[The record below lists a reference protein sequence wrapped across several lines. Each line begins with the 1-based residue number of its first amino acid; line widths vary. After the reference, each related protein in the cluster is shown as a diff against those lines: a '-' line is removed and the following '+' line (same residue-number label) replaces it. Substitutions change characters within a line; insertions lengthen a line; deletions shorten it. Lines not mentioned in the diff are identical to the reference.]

1 MKKLVLAVGFLVA
14 VGCVHS
20 NNETPAPEIPTP
32 VLSRQPQSSQDFI
45 DGASGI
51 FADVQN
57 PAVFNADT
65 CAPYIN
71 KLTQQIYS
79 LPSKYFVPSGSSE
92 IAQMKA
98 QGSNVLQNLFQTRL
112 KIREHLTA
120 FEKAGTAKPECVKAV
135 REGFRYLRFAEE
147 MLIEWMQ
154 KEGVYDQEKPD
165 IFGGKFPHTLTNP
178 KFAGQIDIR
187 PGDLMLVRGKSYVSA
202 MIARIGDEEGQF
214 SHLVLVGQDSAGKL
228 YALEA
233 LIQYGVIVTPLEK
246 WRKEQDARV
255 VLYRNPDAA
264 LAKRAARLMYDKAAP
279 RFYAKD
285 NIKYDFA
292 MDDDNSDRIF
302 CAELISHAYKLAS
315 NNQFKMPLHRTTI
328 TKFKGTGYLEGM
340 GISKPSF
347 FAPAD
352 MEVDTR
358 FEEVAEFR
366 HWPLLRQVR
375 MQDSV
380 LASVYSWMSDGG
392 YRYHWSMFH
401 GGKGVLAKMLRQF
414 GLFTDQLPTYMP
426 MNTLQMTLQFES
438 VANALQDNIYEKE
451 AQYYKANGHSMSFAE
466 MLVINEQFR
475 REDCR
480 KHMDAL
486 NGDPMAPGDL
496 SKFHW
501 FFYPERGCAK

>member
-1 MKKLVLAVGFLVA
+1 MKKLVLSLCFLTA
-14 VGCVHS
+14 AACVH
-20 NNETPAPEIPTP
+20 NNEAPTP
-32 VLSRQPQSSQDFI
+32 DVIAPVSRQPQSSQEFI
-45 DGASGI
+45 DGAAGVY
-51 FADVQN
+51 ADVQN
-57 PAVFNADT
+57 PQVFNPQT
-65 CAPYIN
+65 CAPYIA

-79 LPSKYFVPSGSSE
+79 LPSRYFIPATSGE
-92 IAQMKA
+92 VAQMKA
-98 QGSNVLQNLFQTRL
+98 QGSAVLRNLFNTRL
-112 KIREHLTA
+112 KIREHLA
-120 FEKAGTAKPECVKAV
+120 EYEKNGTVTPACVKAV

-154 KEGVYDQEKPD
+154 AQGVYDQAQPE
-165 IFGGKFPHTLTNP
+165 IFGGSFPHTLTNP
-178 KFAGQIDIR
+178 KFEGQIDIR

-214 SHLVLVGQDSAGKL
+214 SHLVLVGQDAQGQL

-264 LAKRAARLMYDKAAP
+264 LAKRAARLMYDRAAP
-279 RFYAKD
+279 PAAAKN

-302 CAELISHAYKLAS
+302 CAELISYAYKLAS
-315 NNQFKMPLHRTTI
+315 NNQFKMPLHRTEI

-358 FEEVAEFR
+358 FEEVAEYR

-380 LASVYSWMSDGG
+380 LASVYSWMTDGQ
-392 YRYHWSMFH
+392 YRYHWSAFH
-401 GGKGVLAKMLRQF
+401 GGKGVLAKLLRQF
-414 GLFTDQLPTYMP
+414 GLFTDQLPPYMP

-438 VANALQDNIYEKE
+438 VATALQDNIYEKE
-451 AQYYKANGHSMSFAE
+451 SKYYKANGHSMSFAE
-466 MLVINEQFR
+466 MLSINEQFR
-475 REDCR
+475 REDCQ
-480 KHMDAL
+480 KHRDAMA
-486 NGDPMAPGDL
+486 GDPMAPGDL

-501 FFYPERGCAK
+501 FFYPDKGCR